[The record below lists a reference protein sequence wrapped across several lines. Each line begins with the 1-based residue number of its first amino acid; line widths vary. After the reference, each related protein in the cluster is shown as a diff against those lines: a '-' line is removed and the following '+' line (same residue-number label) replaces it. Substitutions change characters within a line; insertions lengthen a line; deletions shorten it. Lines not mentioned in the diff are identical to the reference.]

1 MEIITIWM
9 IMALV
14 ILTTATEPGRM
25 RMGIVIQNKRRDAA
39 ESFFKKVSGCI
50 PFSDCRNV
58 VFGFFSQTPFFVLK
72 TGKNPQWNKS
82 QCCVNIEENCYCLLV
97 TQNRRKDG
105 CLMGIYLN
113 PGNNKFK
120 RAVNSDIYVDKTGLI
135 KYTNSIVD
143 TLQSCVCVSRP
154 RRFGKSMAADMLTA
168 YYSKGCDSRELFS
181 GLEIAKDESF
191 EEHLNKYDTIF
202 LNMQEFLS
210 RSSNVKELL
219 ERVEGK
225 VIRELKKQYPEV
237 ELYDE
242 NDLAETMQDIF
253 AESECPFIV
262 IIDEWDCIFREFKH
276 DKAAQEIY
284 LDFLRDLLKDKE
296 YIYLAYM
303 TGILPIKKY
312 GTHSA
317 LNMFD
322 EFSMIDPG
330 PLAEYVGF
338 TEKEVEALCQ
348 KYQMDINEIKN
359 WYDGYSFEEVE
370 SVYSPKS
377 VVSCMRLGKLG
388 NYWNQTE
395 TFEALQIYIDM
406 NFEGLRDDILSMIAG
421 ETVPVNTRS
430 FTNDMTTFRTED
442 DVLTL
447 LIHLGYL
454 GYRYADKTVF
464 IPNEEIRSEYV
475 SAIAVSDW
483 GEVSKALKNSADTLQ
498 AIWQGR
504 EEQVAEGIR
513 QAHFET
519 SHLQYNDE
527 NALSYTISLALYAA
541 RNFYTVHRELSGGKG
556 FADIVYVPRKRF
568 LDKPALVVELK
579 WDKNAEG
586 AIQQIKEKEYC
597 RSLEEYKGNLLLVGI
612 NYDKKTQVHTCKI
625 EQYRKEE
632 SI

>member
-1 MEIITIWM
+1 
-9 IMALV
+9 
-14 ILTTATEPGRM
+14 M
-25 RMGIVIQNKRRDAA
+25 RLKA
-39 ESFFKKVSGCI
+39 FFKKVSGCV

-82 QCCVNIEENCYCLLV
+82 QCCVNIEENCYCSLV

-105 CLMGIYLN
+105 WLMGIYLN

-181 GLEIAKDESF
+181 DLEIAKDESF

-225 VIRELKKQYPEV
+225 VIRELKKQYPDV

>member
-1 MEIITIWM
+1 
-9 IMALV
+9 
-14 ILTTATEPGRM
+14 M
-25 RMGIVIQNKRRDAA
+25 RLKA
-39 ESFFKKVSGCI
+39 FFKKVSGCV
-50 PFSDCRNV
+50 PFSGYRNV

-82 QCCVNIEENCYCLLV
+82 QCCVNIEENCYCSLV

-105 CLMGIYLN
+105 WLMGIYLN

-225 VIRELKKQYPEV
+225 VIRELKKQYPDV

>member
-1 MEIITIWM
+1 
-9 IMALV
+9 
-14 ILTTATEPGRM
+14 M
-25 RMGIVIQNKRRDAA
+25 RLKA
-39 ESFFKKVSGCI
+39 FFKKVSGCI

-82 QCCVNIEENCYCLLV
+82 QCCVNIEENCYCSLV

-105 CLMGIYLN
+105 WLMGSYLN

-120 RAVNSDIYVDKTGLI
+120 RAVNSDIYVDKTGLM

-181 GLEIAKDESF
+181 SLEIAKDENF

-225 VIRELKKQYPEV
+225 VIRELKKQYPDV

-475 SAIAVSDW
+475 STIAVSDW

>member
-1 MEIITIWM
+1 
-9 IMALV
+9 
-14 ILTTATEPGRM
+14 M
-25 RMGIVIQNKRRDAA
+25 RLKA
-39 ESFFKKVSGCI
+39 FFKKVSGCV
-50 PFSDCRNV
+50 PFSGYRNV

-105 CLMGIYLN
+105 CLMGSYLN

-225 VIRELKKQYPEV
+225 VIRELKKQYPDV

>member
-1 MEIITIWM
+1 
-9 IMALV
+9 
-14 ILTTATEPGRM
+14 M
-25 RMGIVIQNKRRDAA
+25 RLKA
-39 ESFFKKVSGCI
+39 FFKKVSGCI

-82 QCCVNIEENCYCLLV
+82 QCCVNIEENCYCSLV

-105 CLMGIYLN
+105 WLMGIYLN

-120 RAVNSDIYVDKTGLI
+120 RAVNSYIYVDKTGLI

-181 GLEIAKDESF
+181 GLEIAKDENF

-225 VIRELKKQYPEV
+225 VIRELKKQYPDV

>member
-1 MEIITIWM
+1 
-9 IMALV
+9 
-14 ILTTATEPGRM
+14 M
-25 RMGIVIQNKRRDAA
+25 RLKA
-39 ESFFKKVSGCI
+39 FFKKVSGCI

-82 QCCVNIEENCYCLLV
+82 QCCVNIEENCYCSLV

-105 CLMGIYLN
+105 WLMGSYLN

-120 RAVNSDIYVDKTGLI
+120 RAVNSDIYVDKTGLM

-225 VIRELKKQYPEV
+225 VIRELKKQYPDV

>member
-1 MEIITIWM
+1 
-9 IMALV
+9 
-14 ILTTATEPGRM
+14 M
-25 RMGIVIQNKRRDAA
+25 RLKA
-39 ESFFKKVSGCI
+39 FFKKVSGCI

-82 QCCVNIEENCYCLLV
+82 QCCVNIEENCYCSLV

-105 CLMGIYLN
+105 WLMGIYLN

-210 RSSNVKELL
+210 RSSNVKALL

-225 VIRELKKQYPEV
+225 VIRELKKQYPDV